1 MHIDSQSSEE
11 LAIASGVPQGS
22 ILGPLLFIVYINDLP
37 RCVKPC
43 SVNMYA
49 DDTVLYLAG
58 PSVHSLIF
66 YINHDLQCLSE
77 RLEDNNLVLNVSKTK
92 CVLFTSQRHK
102 ERDCILNL
110 DRM

>member
-1 MHIDSQSSEE
+1 MTQFNIFS
-11 LAIASGVPQGS
+11 
-22 ILGPLLFIVYINDLP
+22 
-37 RCVKPC
+37 
-43 SVNMYA
+43 
-49 DDTVLYLAG
+49 AG
-58 PSVHSLIF
+58 PFVHSLIF

-102 ERDCILNL
+102 ERDCIFNL